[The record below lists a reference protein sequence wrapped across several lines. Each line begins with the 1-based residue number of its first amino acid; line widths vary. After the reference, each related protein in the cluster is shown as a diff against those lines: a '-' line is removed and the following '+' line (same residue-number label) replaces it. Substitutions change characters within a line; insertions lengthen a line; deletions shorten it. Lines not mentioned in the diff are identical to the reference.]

1 MDRPDTA
8 RLVGDLMRLGT
19 IESVDPAHATCRVR
33 VGDIVTGDL
42 PWLAGR
48 AGGTKCWSPPTVG
61 EQGMLFCAEG
71 DTGAGVVMP
80 GLFSNANAA
89 PSSEAIELVEYE
101 DGARVSYDAA
111 AHALKAILPAGA
123 TLTIEADGG
132 LSIKG
137 DVALDGKLIVTGT
150 IDADGEV
157 TGKGIALS
165 THKHGGVQ
173 AGAAKTGV
181 PE

>member
-1 MDRPDTA
+1 MIRF
-8 RLVGDLMRLGT
+8 GT
-19 IESVDPAHATCRVR
+19 IESVDLSAGTCRFR
-33 VGDIVTGDL
+33 TGDIVTGDL

-48 AGGTKCWSPPTVG
+48 AGATKCWSPPTVG
-61 EQGMLFCAEG
+61 EQGVLFCAEG

-101 DGARVSYDAA
+101 DGARISYDPA

-123 TLTIEADGG
+123 TITIEADGG
-132 LSIKG
+132 LSVKG
-137 DVALDGKLIVTGT
+137 DVALDGKLTVTGT

-157 TGKGIALS
+157 TGNGIALS

-173 AGAAKTGV
+173 AGAAKTGL